1 MRAWSRA
8 AAFVSIAALLHATFA
23 LFPKKP
29 RAREAPRVTH
39 VGTEFR
45 LIPVAIEAPK
55 APLGPPP
62 GGGSK
67 NPVPSSRTRA
77 APHRVSQHSL
87 AQPKLPPSAVERALP
102 AVSDRAPEVL
112 TPPESTVEV
121 PDLVTQA
128 SSHDSMKP
136 AHRATATA
144 LRVAPERSALA
155 PYEGTGPG
163 SRTGPGGRGA
173 GYGSGPGVLSTRFA
187 FGGPSGAFRAE
198 VCFIPETTNS
208 LKDIRNC
215 RTELTF
221 FTDHLD
227 IPPRSFSD
235 GFPGIT
241 TRTEWFAIY
250 YGGAF
255 HVRAGDYFT
264 FRLISDD
271 GSLLYVDGYL
281 IIDNDKRHPPASKQ
295 ATIPLAA
302 GKHLLSLEYYQGP
315 RDRIALQLFVTG
327 SDGLEKLFGPVI

>member
-1 MRAWSRA
+1 
-8 AAFVSIAALLHATFA
+8 
-23 LFPKKP
+23 
-29 RAREAPRVTH
+29 
-39 VGTEFR
+39 
-45 LIPVAIEAPK
+45 
-55 APLGPPP
+55 
-62 GGGSK
+62 
-67 NPVPSSRTRA
+67 
-77 APHRVSQHSL
+77 
-87 AQPKLPPSAVERALP
+87 
-102 AVSDRAPEVL
+102 
-112 TPPESTVEV
+112 
-121 PDLVTQA
+121 
-128 SSHDSMKP
+128 
-136 AHRATATA
+136 
-144 LRVAPERSALA
+144 
-155 PYEGTGPG
+155 
-163 SRTGPGGRGA
+163 
-173 GYGSGPGVLSTRFA
+173 VLSTRFA